1 MKMTRPRIGSRA
13 AIAFG
18 VAALSLIT
26 AACSS
31 GSSSSQSTGTGT
43 GTGAGTTGL
52 TVPTANLPVLQKIG
66 KGEGQLNLIAWEATW
81 TPSG

>member
-31 GSSSSQSTGTGT
+31 GGSSSQSTGA
-43 GTGAGTTGL
+43 GTGAG
-52 TVPTANLPVLQKIG
+52 
-66 KGEGQLNLIAWEATW
+66 
-81 TPSG
+81 